1 MIPNDQFSA
10 QKIRVFIITISKS
23 AHDLLTIQIRC
34 RGLSLTR
41 EKMHLKQTD
50 CGRREMSSANRNALA
65 AGELYLSPSL
75 SSETKKVPNM
85 PSLLFQ
91 VRNTNI
97 AASLVDHANWDL
109 VR

>member
-50 CGRREMSSANRNALA
+50 CGRHEMSSAIRNAPA
-65 AGELYLSPSL
+65 AGELSP
-75 SSETKKVPNM
+75 
-85 PSLLFQ
+85 
-91 VRNTNI
+91 
-97 AASLVDHANWDL
+97 
-109 VR
+109 